1 MSTVIQGR
9 RRDQRKGMILVVLVV
24 SILMIVVA
32 VKGVELMN
40 TLSELEAMETV
51 LEERI
56 TEQINRADEIAE
68 YEKYTQTR
76 KFIEE
81 IAKDKLGLV
90 YGDEII
96 FRNSESK

>member
-32 VKGVELMN
+32 VKGIELMN

>member
-32 VKGVELMN
+32 VKGMELMN
-40 TLSELEAMETV
+40 TLSELEAIETV

>member
-32 VKGVELMN
+32 VKGMELMN

-56 TEQINRADEIAE
+56 TEQVNRADEIAE

>member
-32 VKGVELMN
+32 VKGMELMN

>member
-1 MSTVIQGR
+1 
-9 RRDQRKGMILVVLVV
+9 MILVVLVV

-32 VKGVELMN
+32 VKGMELMN

>member
-32 VKGVELMN
+32 VKGMELMN
-40 TLSELEAMETV
+40 TLSEWEAMETV